1 MEAVRRHKQILSLVS
16 LVIAG
21 DSGTIWGKS
30 PKKGTAAKKKIGKV
44 EQENY
49 FLRINFNRGRRC
61 LE

>member
-30 PKKGTAAKKKIGKV
+30 PKRERLSKRKSVRSNKKIT
-44 EQENY
+44 
-49 FLRINFNRGRRC
+49 FL
-61 LE
+61 E